1 MKIDE
6 DLGPDREDQFQT
18 DDEENQGER
27 FCQSDSDSESDSM
40 DSSQYLSNNSFDV
53 TTPSWPQSYRL
64 YFIKCPNLYLFLVF
78 FKLNVYIYVNLFLFT
93 QILIDWNSQQIARLA
108 RDFNAKYYMQSHRS
122 ALFILFFYCILFT
135 HGRLS

>member
-53 TTPSWPQSYRL
+53 TTLSWPQSYRL

-108 RDFNAKYYMQSHRS
+108 RDFNAKYYNHIDLLYLFYSFI
-122 ALFILFFYCILFT
+122 ALFSLM

>member
-27 FCQSDSDSESDSM
+27 FCQSDSDSESDCM

-53 TTPSWPQSYRL
+53 TTPSWPQSYRYL
-64 YFIKCPNLYLFLVF
+64 YIFLVF
-78 FKLNVYIYVNLFLFT
+78 FELNVCIYVNLFLFT
-93 QILIDWNSQQIARLA
+93 QILTGI
-108 RDFNAKYYMQSHRS
+108 RS
-122 ALFILFFYCILFT
+122 K
-135 HGRLS
+135 